1 MPTSISVELV
11 PRDAST
17 LLLEAEV
24 VSLYAQVTHINIPDL
39 MHRSGFTPLRSVE
52 AIELIKH
59 RFGDRFIYVPHI
71 RAWSGAFQENV
82 QVEDIALV
90 VGGDKPAQYY
100 AKQEDTSISRIKHLA
115 QKMPVMAALDPYRS
129 SLKEELAYMTKKRA
143 AGAQGFF
150 TQPFFSL
157 THARYW
163 DSLIPHDV
171 EVFYGISPV
180 TTLSSIKYW
189 QEKNHAVFPS
199 KFVPTEAGQIK
210 LARSILD
217 FAEKRGRS
225 AYVMPIRMPLAP
237 YLKKVFA

>member
-24 VSLYAQVTHINIPDL
+24 ASEFEQVTHINIPDL
-39 MHRSGFTPLRSVE
+39 MHRPGFTPLRSVE

-59 RFGDRFIYVPHI
+59 RFGDRFVYVPHI
-71 RAWSGAFQENV
+71 RAWSGAFQEGV
-82 QVEDIALV
+82 SIDDIALV
-90 VGGDKPAQYY
+90 VGGDKLAGHVPKA
-100 AKQEDTSISRIKHLA
+100 EITSIARIIRLA
-115 QKMPVMAALDPYRS
+115 RKMQVMAALDPYRS
-129 SLKEELAYMTKKRA
+129 SPKEELAYMAEKRQ
-143 AGAQGFF
+143 AGAKGFF

-163 DSLIPHDV
+163 DSLIPLDV

-180 TTLSSIKYW
+180 TTLGSIKYW

-199 KFVPTEAGQIK
+199 TFVPTEAGQIK

-217 FAEKRGRS
+217 FAQKRGRS
-225 AYVMPIRMPLAP
+225 VYLMPIRIPLAP